1 MVFSWR
7 LHMPLQVI
15 FLTLTV
21 AQELFELLPIEDND
35 LNIFIYGGVLD
46 LLFRYGR
53 IFPSLDGYY
62 EALPIWLSFIYGG
75 LPFLIPRY
83 LF

>member
-1 MVFSWR
+1 MESLFIAGGLV
-7 LHMPLQVI
+7 VG
-15 FLTLTV
+15 

-62 EALPIWLSFIYGG
+62 EALPVWLSFIYGG
-75 LPFLIPRY
+75 IPFLIPRY